1 MPVTT
6 EDPMLESLKDIFESL
21 SKIIETKESGE
32 RKLTELEINNKLKE
46 TLKSNS
52 NNTQIAKLEKVFPT
66 GSRSFLKDNIPELFQ
81 IIDTISVENII
92 YNHSD
97 LVNKL
102 LNDVLFSSLTNLDN
116 KLHHISSNIKDHNTY
131 ALLTISYDTDSN
143 FKITYPDFLD
153 DALDSIK
160 QKIDKHEDYNK
171 IVTITSNTVDP
182 ATTVDREA
190 ALAEA
195 ERAAT
200 VREPPDW
207 LEAVREAEA
216 RAALAAEEA
225 RVAKDEAVKARA
237 AVNEAKAAMEG
248 VKEQAAWNAQE
259 AEMHE
264 ARAARAA
271 EEAMV
276 AKEEARVAKEEARV
290 ARVAKA
296 ENFKIVTSDTRRSR
310 PTLVEEDDAGEYK
323 SGNEPQKE
331 WPGRASRL
339 IRRPTENQPAFA
351 RRPQA
356 RQQQGSSESE
366 PKQGP

>member
-6 EDPMLESLKDIFESL
+6 EDPMPESLKDIFESL

-92 YNHSD
+92 YKHSD

-102 LNDVLFSSLTNLDN
+102 LNDVLFSPLTNLDN
-116 KLHHISSNIKDHNTY
+116 KLNHISSNIKDTNTY
-131 ALLTISYDTDSN
+131 EPLNINYDTDSN
-143 FKITYPDFLD
+143 FNITYPDFLD

-190 ALAEA
+190 AELEAA

-200 VREPPDW
+200 EREPPGW
-207 LEAVREAEA
+207 LEAVREA
-216 RAALAAEEA
+216 
-225 RVAKDEAVKARA
+225 
-237 AVNEAKAAMEG
+237 
-248 VKEQAAWNAQE
+248 
-259 AEMHE
+259 E

-276 AKEEARVAKEEARV
+276 AKEDARVAKEEARV

-310 PTLVEEDDAGEYK
+310 PTLVEEDDADEYK